1 VTDQAR
7 AAALRMYTAF
17 NNHDH
22 AAALQILT
30 DDFYSHPLGTTG
42 PQSIV
47 ESWQRLHDAFPQARV
62 EVEDILVEGDSVATR
77 LSVHGIPDQAPM
89 MLEMYRVRD
98 GRIAEL
104 WALTS
109 MRRDA

>member
-1 VTDQAR
+1 MTDDVR
-7 AAALRMYTAF
+7 AAALRMYKAF
-17 NNHDH
+17 NDHDH
-22 AAALQILT
+22 VAALEIFT
-30 DDFYSHPLGTTG
+30 DDFYSHPLKTTG
-42 PQSIV
+42 PHSIV
-47 ESWQRLHDAFPQARV
+47 DSWQRFHDAFPEARV
-62 EVEDILVEGDSVATR
+62 EVEDIVVEGDSVATR

-109 MRRDA
+109 MRRDG

>member
-1 VTDQAR
+1 
-7 AAALRMYTAF
+7 MYTAF
-17 NNHDH
+17 NDHDH
-22 AAALQILT
+22 AAALDIFT
-30 DDFYSHPLGTTG
+30 PDFYSHAIRKAG

-47 ESWQRLHDAFPQARV
+47 DAWSGLHQAFPDARV
-62 EVEDILVEGDSVATR
+62 TVEDVIVEGETVAAR
-77 LSVHGIPDQAPM
+77 LTMHGIAGEPAT

-109 MRRDA
+109 LRRDT

>member
-1 VTDQAR
+1 MTGEVR
-7 AAALRMYTAF
+7 AAALRMYQAF
-17 NNHDH
+17 NSHDH
-22 AAALQILT
+22 AAALEIFT
-30 DDFYSHPLGTTG
+30 DDFYSHPLEAAG
-42 PQSIV
+42 PQSVV
-47 ESWQRLHDAFPQARV
+47 EAWQRFHDAFPEARV
-62 EVEDILVEGDSVATR
+62 EVEDIIVDGDSVATR
-77 LSVHGIPDQAPM
+77 LSVHGIPDQTPT

>member
-1 VTDQAR
+1 MTDEAR

-22 AAALQILT
+22 AAALEIFT
-30 DDFYSHPLGTTG
+30 DDFYSHPLKTTG
-42 PQSIV
+42 PRSIV
-47 ESWQRLHDAFPQARV
+47 ESWQRLHEAFPGARV
-62 EVEDILVEGDSVATR
+62 EVEEIVVDGDSVATR
-77 LSVHGIPDQAPM
+77 LSVHGIPDQTPM

-109 MRRDA
+109 LRRDV